1 MFISTNLL
9 FKSTKSSLFML
20 LKKAKIKYLCRIK
33 SQALMKRK
41 ILTLIIGAAALAAC
55 HQTQV
60 KSTQKENYYETME
73 VTRSDRTLTTGY
85 SAAISGVQTVE
96 IRPQISGMITD
107 ILIEEG
113 ESVTKGQVLFVIDQ
127 TPYKAAYEIAVA
139 NVKSAEAALS
149 TAKLILESNKD
160 LYEQDVVSEFDLM
173 TAQNDLV
180 EAEAK
185 LALCKAEEVNAS
197 NNLSYTE
204 VRSPVN
210 GVASMIP
217 YRVGALVNSNIAQ
230 PLVTVSDDSRVYAYF
245 SMAENQMLDMV
256 QQYGSLNNAIR
267 QMPEVE
273 LIMSNG
279 DKYEHTGKIN
289 AISGT
294 ISESTGAV
302 SIRAVFNNRNHLL
315 RNGGSGTIII
325 PMTLKNCIVI
335 PQAATYEL
343 QDRVFVYKVID
354 GKASATEIHISPQ
367 NNGVEYIVEDGLE
380 VGDVI
385 VAEGAGLIK
394 EGTTIRSKSEKEAE
408 E

>member
-1 MFISTNLL
+1 
-9 FKSTKSSLFML
+9 ML

-41 ILTLIIGAAALAAC
+41 ILALIIGATALAAC

-113 ESVTKGQVLFVIDQ
+113 ESVRKGQVLFVIDQ

-256 QQYGSLNNAIR
+256 QQYGSLNNAIK

-354 GKASATEIHISPQ
+354 GKASATEIRISPQ
-367 NNGVEYIVEDGLE
+367 NNGVEYIVEEGLE

>member
-1 MFISTNLL
+1 MKN
-9 FKSTKSSLFML
+9 
-20 LKKAKIKYLCRIK
+20 KYITAIIC
-33 SQALMKRK
+33 AA
-41 ILTLIIGAAALAAC
+41 TLVSCG
-55 HQTQV
+55 QTQ
-60 KSTQKENYYETME
+60 KQSTEKENYYETMT
-73 VTRSDRTLTTGY
+73 VSLSDRTLTTGY

-96 IRPQISGMITD
+96 IRPQVSGMITD

-113 ESVTKGQVLFVIDQ
+113 ENVQKGQVLFVIDQ

-139 NVKSAEAALS
+139 NVKSAEASLS
-149 TAKLILESNKD
+149 TARLILQSNKD
-160 LYEQDVVSEFDLM
+160 LYAQDVVSEFDLM
-173 TAQNDLV
+173 TAQNDLT
-180 EAEAK
+180 EAEAR

-217 YRVGALVNSNIAQ
+217 YRVGALVNSNITQ

-256 QQYGSLNNAIR
+256 KQYGSLDNAIR
-267 QMPEVE
+267 QMPQVE

-279 DKYEHTGKIN
+279 DRYEHTGKIN

-294 ISESTGAV
+294 ISESTGSV
-302 SIRAVFNNRNHLL
+302 SIRAVFSNRNHLL

-325 PMTLKNCIVI
+325 PTTLTGCMVI
-335 PQAATYEL
+335 PQSATYEL
-343 QDRVFVYKVID
+343 QDRIFVYKVVD
-354 GKASATEIHISPQ
+354 GKASSTEIHIAPQ
-367 NNGVEYIVEDGLE
+367 NNGVEYIVTDGLE

-394 EGTTIRSKSEKEAE
+394 EGTPIKSKEDKE
-408 E
+408 

>member
-1 MFISTNLL
+1 MI
-9 FKSTKSSLFML
+9 
-20 LKKAKIKYLCRIK
+20 KKTAF
-33 SQALMKRK
+33 
-41 ILTLIIGAAALAAC
+41 AALAVCCMAMTAC
-55 HQTQV
+55 
-60 KSTQKENYYETME
+60 KEGAKTAPKGDTYYETME
-73 VTRSDRTLTTGY
+73 ITLSDRTLSTGY

-96 IRPQISGMITD
+96 IRPQVSGMITE
-107 ILIEEG
+107 IMIEEG
-113 ESVTKGQVLFVIDQ
+113 ESVRKGQVLFVIDQ
-127 TPYKAAYEIAVA
+127 TPYKAAYEIAAA

-149 TAKLILESNKD
+149 TAELIYQSNKD
-160 LYEQDVVSEFDLM
+160 LFEQDVVSEFDLM
-173 TAQNDLV
+173 TAQNDLTD
-180 EAEAK
+180 AEAR

-217 YRVGALVNSNIAQ
+217 YRVGALVSSSITQ

-256 QQYGSLNNAIR
+256 QQYGSLNNAIK

-273 LIMSNG
+273 LVMSNG
-279 DKYEHTGKIN
+279 QMYEHLGKIN

-294 ISESTGAV
+294 ISENTGAV
-302 SIRAVFNNRNHLL
+302 SLRAVFNNRNHLL

-325 PMTLKNCIVI
+325 PMTINDCIAI

-343 QDRVFVYKVID
+343 QDRIFVYKVVD
-354 GKASATEIHISPQ
+354 GKASATEIHVAPQ
-367 NNGVEYIVEDGLE
+367 NNGKEYIVTSGLE
-380 VGDVI
+380 VGDII

-394 EGTTIRSKSEKEAE
+394 EGTPIKSRSAE
-408 E
+408 VDTLKTMEGAE

>member
-1 MFISTNLL
+1 MKNKVLAI
-9 FKSTKSSLFML
+9 
-20 LKKAKIKYLCRIK
+20 ILC
-33 SQALMKRK
+33 AV
-41 ILTLIIGAAALAAC
+41 ALASC
-55 HQTQV
+55 KQPQTQ
-60 KSTQKENYYETME
+60 TAQKENYYETME
-73 VTRSDRTLTTGY
+73 ITLGDRTLTTGY

-96 IRPQISGMITD
+96 IRPQVSGMITD

-113 ESVTKGQVLFVIDQ
+113 ESVTKGQVLFIIDQ

-149 TAKLILESNKD
+149 TAQLILESNKN

-173 TAQNDLV
+173 TAKNDLI
-180 EAEAK
+180 EAEAR

-256 QQYGSLNNAIR
+256 QQYGSLNSAIR

-279 DKYEHTGKIN
+279 EKYEHTGKIN

-302 SIRAVFNNRNHLL
+302 SIRAVFSNRNHLL

-325 PMTLKNCIVI
+325 PMTLHNCMVI
-335 PQAATYEL
+335 PQSATYEL
-343 QDRVFVYKVID
+343 QDRVFVYKVVD
-354 GKASATEIHISPQ
+354 GKASSTEIHIAPQ
-367 NNGVEYIVEDGLE
+367 NNGVEYIVTGGLE
-380 VGDVI
+380 VGDII

-394 EGTTIRSKSEKEAE
+394 EGTPIKSKNELLNEQNE
-408 E
+408 EEGQE

>member
-1 MFISTNLL
+1 
-9 FKSTKSSLFML
+9 ML

-315 RNGGSGTIII
+315 RNGGSGTLLI

-343 QDRVFVYKVID
+343 QDRVFVYKVVD

>member
-1 MFISTNLL
+1 MKTKLLAIFIG
-9 FKSTKSSLFML
+9 F
-20 LKKAKIKYLCRIK
+20 
-33 SQALMKRK
+33 
-41 ILTLIIGAAALAAC
+41 AALAAC
-55 HQTQV
+55 NQTQE
-60 KSTQKENYYETME
+60 KKTEKEHLYETME
-73 VTRSDRTLTTGY
+73 VTLSDRTLTTGY

-96 IRPQISGMITD
+96 IRPQVSGMITD

-113 ESVTKGQVLFVIDQ
+113 ESVRKGQVLFVIDQ
-127 TPYKAAYEIAVA
+127 TPYKAAYEIAVS

-149 TAKLILESNKD
+149 TAQLILESNKN

-173 TAQNDLV
+173 TAQNDLT
-180 EAEAK
+180 EAEAR

-217 YRVGALVNSNIAQ
+217 YRVGALVSSSIAQ

-256 QQYGSLNNAIR
+256 QQYGSLNNAIK

-279 DKYEHTGKIN
+279 ETYEHTGKIN

-325 PMTLKNCIVI
+325 PMTLKDCMVI
-335 PQAATYEL
+335 PQSATYEL
-343 QDRVFVYKVID
+343 QDRVFVYKVVD
-354 GKASATEIHISPQ
+354 GKASATEIRIAPQ
-367 NNGVEYIVEDGLE
+367 NNGIEYIVTDGLE

-394 EGTTIRSKSEKEAE
+394 EGTPIKSKN
-408 E
+408 

>member
-1 MFISTNLL
+1 
-9 FKSTKSSLFML
+9 
-20 LKKAKIKYLCRIK
+20 
-33 SQALMKRK
+33 MKRALA
-41 ILTLIIGAAALAAC
+41 ITLIVSGLLAVSCNQGGTAVQKGEATYKTLEVAL
-55 HQTQV
+55 
-60 KSTQKENYYETME
+60 
-73 VTRSDRTLTTGY
+73 SDITLATEY

-96 IRPQISGMITD
+96 IRPQVSGMITD

-113 ESVTKGQVLFVIDQ
+113 ENVRKGQVLFIIDQ

-149 TAKLILESNKD
+149 TAELIYESNKD
-160 LYEQDVVSEFDLM
+160 LFEQDVVSEFDLM
-173 TAQNDLV
+173 TAKNSLTD
-180 EAEAK
+180 AK
-185 LALCKAEEVNAS
+185 ARLALCKAEEVNAG

-217 YRVGALVNSNIAQ
+217 YRVGALVSSSISQ

-256 QQYGSLNNAIR
+256 MQYGTLDNAIR

-279 DKYEHTGKIN
+279 QPYEHKGKIN

-302 SIRAVFNNRNHLL
+302 SIRSMFSNRSHLL

-325 PMTLKNCIVI
+325 PVERKNAMVI
-335 PQAATYEL
+335 PQTATYEL
-343 QDRVFVYKVID
+343 QDRVFVYKVVD
-354 GKASATEIHISPQ
+354 GKASSTEILISPQ
-367 NNGVEYIVEDGLE
+367 NNGTEYIVEKGLN

-385 VAEGAGLIK
+385 IAEGAGLIK
-394 EGTTIRSKSEKEAE
+394 EGTQITSKTEEAE
-408 E
+408 

>member
-1 MFISTNLL
+1 MAIFVRFLVKPNNRKNMMRKMTFI
-9 FKSTKSSLFML
+9 F
-20 LKKAKIKYLCRIK
+20 
-33 SQALMKRK
+33 
-41 ILTLIIGAAALAAC
+41 LTCLTIMMTGC
-55 HQTQV
+55 
-60 KSTQKENYYETME
+60 KEGPKTTTEKETYYETFE
-73 VTRSDRTLTTGY
+73 VSLSDRTLSTGY

-96 IRPQISGMITD
+96 IRPQVSGMITE
-107 ILIEEG
+107 IMIEEG
-113 ESVTKGQVLFVIDQ
+113 ESVRKDQVLFVIDQ

-149 TAKLILESNKD
+149 TAQLIYESNKD
-160 LYEQDVVSEFDLM
+160 LFEQDVVSEFDLM
-173 TAQNDLV
+173 TAQNDLTD
-180 EAEAK
+180 AEAR

-217 YRVGALVNSNIAQ
+217 YRVGALVSSSISQ

-256 QQYGSLNNAIR
+256 QEYGSLDKAIR

-279 DKYEHTGKIN
+279 QRYEHTGKIN

-294 ISESTGAV
+294 ISESTGSV
-302 SIRAVFNNRNHLL
+302 SIRAVFSNRNHLL

-325 PMTLKNCIVI
+325 PTTITDCIVI
-335 PQAATYEL
+335 PQTATYEL
-343 QDRVFVYKVID
+343 QDRIFVYKVID
-354 GKASATEIHISPQ
+354 GKASATEIHVAPQ
-367 NNGVEYIVEDGLE
+367 NNGKEYIVTDGLE
-380 VGDVI
+380 VGDII

-394 EGTTIRSKSEKEAE
+394 EGTVIKTRPAE
-408 E
+408 TDTLKTVEGAE

>member
-1 MFISTNLL
+1 MKNKVLAIISC
-9 FKSTKSSLFML
+9 
-20 LKKAKIKYLCRIK
+20 AI
-33 SQALMKRK
+33 
-41 ILTLIIGAAALAAC
+41 ALASC
-55 HQTQV
+55 NQPKTQTAA
-60 KSTQKENYYETME
+60 QKENYYETME
-73 VTRSDRTLTTGY
+73 VTLSDRTLTTGY

-96 IRPQISGMITD
+96 IRPQVSGMITD

-149 TAKLILESNKD
+149 TAKLILESNKN

-173 TAQNDLV
+173 TAQNDLT
-180 EAEAK
+180 EAEAR

-273 LIMSNG
+273 LVMSNG
-279 DKYEHTGKIN
+279 EKYEYTGKIN

-302 SIRAVFNNRNHLL
+302 SIRAVFSNRNHLL

-325 PMTLKNCIVI
+325 PMTLQNCMVI
-335 PQAATYEL
+335 PQSATYEL
-343 QDRVFVYKVID
+343 QDRVFVYKVVD
-354 GKASATEIHISPQ
+354 GKASSTEIHIAPQ
-367 NNGVEYIVEDGLE
+367 NNGVEYIVTDGLE
-380 VGDVI
+380 VGDII

-394 EGTTIRSKSEKEAE
+394 EGTPIKSKNELLNEQNE
-408 E
+408 EEGQE

>member
-1 MFISTNLL
+1 
-9 FKSTKSSLFML
+9 
-20 LKKAKIKYLCRIK
+20 
-33 SQALMKRK
+33 MKNK
-41 ILTLIIGAAALAAC
+41 VLAIIFSAIALASC
-55 HQTQV
+55 NQPKTQTAA
-60 KSTQKENYYETME
+60 QKENYYETME
-73 VTRSDRTLTTGY
+73 VTLSDRTLTTGY

-96 IRPQISGMITD
+96 IRPQVSGMITD

-113 ESVTKGQVLFVIDQ
+113 ESVTKGQVLFIIDQ

-149 TAKLILESNKD
+149 TAKLILESNKN

-173 TAQNDLV
+173 TAQNDLT
-180 EAEAK
+180 EAEAR

-217 YRVGALVNSNIAQ
+217 YRVGALVNSSIAQ

-279 DKYEHTGKIN
+279 EKYEHTGKIN

-325 PMTLKNCIVI
+325 PMTLQNCMVI
-335 PQAATYEL
+335 PQSATYEL
-343 QDRVFVYKVID
+343 QDRVFVYKVVD
-354 GKASATEIHISPQ
+354 GKASSTEIHIAPQ
-367 NNGVEYIVEDGLE
+367 NNGVEYIVTDGLE
-380 VGDVI
+380 VGDII

-394 EGTTIRSKSEKEAE
+394 EGTPIKSKNELLNQQNE
-408 E
+408 EEGQE

>member
-1 MFISTNLL
+1 MQNKALIIS
-9 FKSTKSSLFML
+9 
-20 LKKAKIKYLCRIK
+20 ILCV
-33 SQALMKRK
+33 
-41 ILTLIIGAAALAAC
+41 LTLISC
-55 HQTQV
+55 KEEKKKTQE
-60 KSTQKENYYETME
+60 KENYYEIME
-73 VTRSDRTLTTGY
+73 VTRGERTLTTGY

-96 IRPQISGMITD
+96 TRPQVSGMITD

-113 ESVTKGQVLFVIDQ
+113 ENVQKGQVLFVIDQ

-139 NVKSAEAALS
+139 NVKSAEASLS
-149 TAKLILESNKD
+149 TARLILQSNKD
-160 LYEQDVVSEFDLM
+160 LYAQDVVSEFDLM
-173 TAQNDLV
+173 TAQNDLT
-180 EAEAK
+180 EAEAR

-217 YRVGALVNSNIAQ
+217 YRVGALVNSNITQ

-256 QQYGSLNNAIR
+256 KQYGSLDNAIR

-279 DKYEHTGKIN
+279 DRYEHTGKIN

-294 ISESTGAV
+294 ISESTGSV
-302 SIRAVFNNRNHLL
+302 SIRAVFSNRNHLL

-325 PMTLKNCIVI
+325 PTTLKDCMVI
-335 PQAATYEL
+335 PQSATYEL
-343 QDRVFVYKVID
+343 QDRIFVYKVVD
-354 GKASATEIHISPQ
+354 GKASSTEIHIAPQ
-367 NNGVEYIVEDGLE
+367 NNGVEYIVTDGLD

-394 EGTTIRSKSEKEAE
+394 EGTPIKSKEDKE
-408 E
+408 

>member
-1 MFISTNLL
+1 MI
-9 FKSTKSSLFML
+9 
-20 LKKAKIKYLCRIK
+20 
-33 SQALMKRK
+33 
-41 ILTLIIGAAALAAC
+41 LAAGLFIFAAC
-55 HQTQV
+55 
-60 KSTQKENYYETME
+60 KEGAKTAPKGESHHETLE
-73 VTRSDRTLTTGY
+73 ITLSDRTLSTGY

-96 IRPQISGMITD
+96 IRPQVSGMITD

-113 ESVTKGQVLFVIDQ
+113 ESVRKDQVLFIIDQ

-149 TAKLILESNKD
+149 TAKLILDSNKN

-173 TAQNDLV
+173 TAQNDLT
-180 EAEAK
+180 EAEAR

-217 YRVGALVNSNIAQ
+217 YRVGALVNSNIPQ

-279 DKYEHTGKIN
+279 EKYEHTGKIN

-302 SIRAVFNNRNHLL
+302 SIRAVFSNRNHLL

-325 PMTLKNCIVI
+325 PAEKKNCIVI

-343 QDRVFVYKVID
+343 QDRIFVYKVID
-354 GKASATEIHISPQ
+354 GKASATEIQIYPQ
-367 NNGVEYIVEDGLE
+367 NNGTEYIVTKGLN
-380 VGDVI
+380 VGDII
-385 VAEGAGLIK
+385 VAKGAGLLK
-394 EGTTIRSKSEKEAE
+394 EGAE
-408 E
+408 IKTK

>member
-1 MFISTNLL
+1 MMKKLTIFLL
-9 FKSTKSSLFML
+9 SCAVLLASGCKEGTKTAP
-20 LKKAKIKYLCRIK
+20 KGE
-33 SQALMKRK
+33 
-41 ILTLIIGAAALAAC
+41 T
-55 HQTQV
+55 
-60 KSTQKENYYETME
+60 YYETFE
-73 VTRSDRTLTTGY
+73 VALCDRTLSTGY

-96 IRPQISGMITD
+96 IRPQVSGMITE
-107 ILIEEG
+107 IMIEEG
-113 ESVTKGQVLFVIDQ
+113 ESVRKGQVLFVIDQ

-149 TAKLILESNKD
+149 TAELIYQSNKD
-160 LYEQDVVSEFDLM
+160 LFEQDVVSEFDLM
-173 TAQNDLV
+173 TAQNDLT
-180 EAEAK
+180 EAQAR

-217 YRVGALVNSNIAQ
+217 YRVGALVSSSISQ
-230 PLVTVSDDSRVYAYF
+230 PLVTVSDDSSVYAYF

-256 QQYGSLNNAIR
+256 QQYGSLNKAIK

-279 DKYEHTGKIN
+279 QVYEHTGKIN

-294 ISESTGAV
+294 ISENTGAV
-302 SIRAVFNNRNHLL
+302 SLRAVFNNRNHLL

-325 PMTLKNCIVI
+325 PVTITDCMVI

-343 QDRVFVYKVID
+343 QDRIFVYKVVD
-354 GKASATEIHISPQ
+354 GKASATEIHVAPQ
-367 NNGVEYIVEDGLE
+367 NNGKEYIVTDGLE
-380 VGDVI
+380 VGDII

-394 EGTTIRSKSEKEAE
+394 EGTPIKSKPAPVDSLNTEEDSE
-408 E
+408 

>member
-1 MFISTNLL
+1 
-9 FKSTKSSLFML
+9 
-20 LKKAKIKYLCRIK
+20 
-33 SQALMKRK
+33 MKQS
-41 ILTLIIGAAALAAC
+41 TLILITLCTLLLAAC
-55 HQTQV
+55 QEGTNNAPKQE
-60 KSTQKENYYETME
+60 TLYETLE
-73 VTRSDRTLTTGY
+73 ITLSDRTLTTGY

-96 IRPQISGMITD
+96 IRPQVSGMITD

-113 ESVTKGQVLFVIDQ
+113 ESVSKGQVLFVIDQ
-127 TPYKAAYEIAVA
+127 TPYKAAYEIAAA

-149 TAKLILESNKD
+149 TAELILKSNSD
-160 LYEQDVVSEFDLM
+160 LYSQDVVSEFDLM
-173 TAQNDLV
+173 TAQNDLT
-180 EAEAK
+180 EAQAR

-217 YRVGALVNSNIAQ
+217 YRVGALVGSNITQ

-273 LIMSNG
+273 LVMSNG
-279 DKYEHTGKIN
+279 DVYEHTGKIN

-325 PMTLKNCIVI
+325 PSQFKDCMVI

-343 QDRVFVYKVID
+343 QDRIFVYKVVD
-354 GKASATEIHISPQ
+354 GKASATEIHVDPR
-367 NNGVEYIVEDGLE
+367 NNGKEYIVTDGLA

-394 EGTTIRSKSEKEAE
+394 EGTVIRSKKMEGRE
-408 E
+408 

>member
-1 MFISTNLL
+1 
-9 FKSTKSSLFML
+9 
-20 LKKAKIKYLCRIK
+20 
-33 SQALMKRK
+33 MKRTAIV
-41 ILTLIIGAAALAAC
+41 ILLLCGLLATACKEGTKTAPKGDTL
-55 HQTQV
+55 
-60 KSTQKENYYETME
+60 YETLE
-73 VTRSDRTLTTGY
+73 VTLGDRTLSTGY

-96 IRPQISGMITD
+96 IRPQVSGMITD

-113 ESVTKGQVLFVIDQ
+113 ESVRKGQVLFIIDQ

-139 NVKSAEAALS
+139 NVKSAEASLS
-149 TAKLILESNKD
+149 TAKLIYESNKK
-160 LYEQDVVSEFDLM
+160 LFEQDVVSEFDLM
-173 TAQNDLV
+173 TAQNDLTD
-180 EAEAK
+180 AEAR
-185 LALCKAEEVNAS
+185 LTLCKAEEVNAS

-217 YRVGALVNSNIAQ
+217 YRVGALVSSNITQ

-256 QQYGSLNNAIR
+256 KQYGSLKEAIK

-273 LIMSNG
+273 LVMSNG
-279 DKYEHTGKIN
+279 DLYEHTGKIN

-302 SIRAVFNNRNHLL
+302 SIRAVFSNRNHLL

-325 PMTLKNCIVI
+325 PVSLKDCIAI
-335 PQAATYEL
+335 PQAATFEL
-343 QDRVFVYKVID
+343 QDRIFVYKVVN
-354 GKASATEIHISPQ
+354 GKASATEIHVTPQ
-367 NNGVEYIVEDGLE
+367 NNGIEYIVTDGLE
-380 VGDVI
+380 VGDII

-394 EGTTIRSKSEKEAE
+394 EGTIIKSKTAATPQQDTLTVKEGQE
-408 E
+408 